1 MPLDRG
7 RAAGAVPV
15 RKRNQEV
22 AEKPAARLDP
32 EADTARQPK
41 PCVKEERA
49 GEKSRGEASATLSSK
64 RKPPPAVALAGV
76 VPVTRSD

>member
-7 RAAGAVPV
+7 RAAGVVPV

-22 AEKPAARLDP
+22 TEKPAARLDL

-41 PCVKEERA
+41 LCVKGERA
-49 GEKSRGEASATLSSK
+49 GEESRGEASATLSSK
-64 RKPPPAVALAGV
+64 RKSPPAVALAGV